1 MKRTSSASQIIAKI
15 SAFPWLAE
23 GLAGLALIL
32 YFVQSV
38 GFAHAQWSVLDEGN
52 YIYKGW
58 LFATGQ
64 YIQYQAY
71 GPLTNHMPFSYL
83 IFGWMQLLFGPG
95 LRTVRYFM
103 IFTGCLFM
111 LGMWLTSRRL
121 AGRWAAAL
129 CLWFIAL
136 NPFPISDYSI
146 AISEGLVACL
156 LTWILY
162 FTLGENRSSKELLA
176 GSLLTAVMVLLRE
189 NMVLVLPIIFLYMLW
204 QHGKKAALMLFAI
217 TSISLIGAHII
228 FWPGIM
234 EVWDRWIPN
243 NMRAYVGDL
252 TFQDAATPLNA
263 PPLQKIFI
271 LFGSVRTNFMAFF
284 SVLAVWLSWPKNGF
298 KNPAQ
303 LKIIVFLSAI
313 FIELYLAHAT
323 ASLGK
328 NYCAFCLV
336 NYVTFFSPA
345 GILMFFAF
353 LPGIRERQPIFPV
366 WLAGGVILILMAG
379 LGYSNYE
386 NFGQS
391 LAALQFPRISNLT
404 LQPGSIE
411 LWKLLTNKFNIDYQT
426 LRRLLP
432 VIAGFLLG
440 LFILIVGYILS
451 KISKNHRPLAQ
462 PVYALFFITMLIG
475 LTLSPT
481 VALGKVVG
489 TCEKSVIDSYEQV
502 GRELRERVSPGA
514 QIYWR
519 GDPSPTALLY
529 LPNVKIYPAQL
540 NAFFS
545 KKPGSDSDK
554 ALRFGFWNDEL
565 DLKWHN
571 EADFVLVRVSDY
583 ASMQALIPPDQFTEL
598 PPTAPTYGCAGDSN
612 IRIFQR
618 K

>member
-1 MKRTSSASQIIAKI
+1 MKLAPSARQIIAKI
-15 SAFPWLAE
+15 SSLPWLPE
-23 GLAGLALIL
+23 CLAGLALIA
-32 YFVQSV
+32 YFLQSV
-38 GFAHAQWSVLDEGN
+38 NFAHVQWSVLDEGN

-64 YIQYQAY
+64 YVQYQAY

-83 IFGWMQLLFGPG
+83 VFGWIQLIFGPG

-103 IFTGCLFM
+103 IFVGCLFM

-129 CLWFIAL
+129 CLWFVAL
-136 NPFPISDYSI
+136 NPFPISDYSL
-146 AISEGLVACL
+146 AITEGLVACL

-162 FTLGENRSSKELLA
+162 FTLGETRSTRELLA
-176 GSLLTAVMVLLRE
+176 ASVLTTILVLLRE
-189 NMVLVLPIIFLYMLW
+189 NMILLLPVIFFYMLW
-204 QHGKKAALMLFAI
+204 QHGKKAALMLF
-217 TSISLIGAHII
+217 LIATGGLVGAHII

-243 NMRAYVGDL
+243 NLRFLVGDL
-252 TFQDAATPLNA
+252 IFQDSAVPLNA
-263 PPLQKIFI
+263 PPLQKIYIVFNSI
-271 LFGSVRTNFMAFF
+271 RTNFMAVF
-284 SVLAVWLSWPKNGF
+284 SVLAVWLAWPKNGF
-298 KNPAQ
+298 KSQAQ
-303 LKIIVFLSAI
+303 FKIIVFLSAV
-313 FIELYLAHAT
+313 FIEMYLAHAT

-353 LPGIRERQPIFPV
+353 LPGIKERQPLFPA
-366 WLAGGVILILMAG
+366 WLAVGVILVLITG
-379 LGYSNYE
+379 VGYSNYE
-386 NFGQS
+386 IFGQA
-391 LAALQFPRISNLT
+391 LANLNMPRISNLT
-404 LQPGSIE
+404 IQPGNIE
-411 LWKLLTNKFNIDYQT
+411 LWRLLVNKFDTDYQT

-432 VIAGFLLG
+432 TIAGFAIG
-440 LFILIVGYILS
+440 LSTILAGYVLY
-451 KISKNHRPLAQ
+451 KAGKNRHPLMQ
-462 PVYALFFITMLIG
+462 PVYALLFIVMLLG

-481 VALGKVVG
+481 LALGRVVITCDKDVLAGYEKVG
-489 TCEKSVIDSYEQV
+489 A
-502 GRELRERVSPGA
+502 ELRERVTPGA

-519 GDPSPTALLY
+519 GDASPTPLLY
-529 LPNVKIYPAQL
+529 LPNVKIYPPQL

-545 KKPGSDSDK
+545 AKPGSDSDR

-565 DLKWHN
+565 NAKWHN
-571 EADFVLVRVSDY
+571 EADFVLVRMSDY
-583 ASMQALIPPDQFTEL
+583 EPMKHFLPTEQFNEL
-598 PPTAPTYGCAGDSN
+598 APTSPTYGCAGDSN